1 MAFWRSVGQDRGV
14 RQQLQEER
22 LPVEL
27 YKLLRGGEAEE
38 SAKREGLATESGVVD
53 LVKSLVVG
61 HDALEEELAGMLIE
75 DLNRLSEKRDMEFVH
90 KVFAPLI
97 KLERTLPI
105 TLGPARS
112 AAETGQHGL
121 LSGLASLHE
130 AAGVNGSDSSSFLA
144 TGLL

>member
-1 MAFWRSVGQDRGV
+1 
-14 RQQLQEER
+14 
-22 LPVEL
+22 
-27 YKLLRGGEAEE
+27 
-38 SAKREGLATESGVVD
+38 
-53 LVKSLVVG
+53 
-61 HDALEEELAGMLIE
+61 MLIE

-112 AAETGQHGL
+112 VAETGQHGL
-121 LSGLASLHE
+121 LSGLSSLDD